1 MTLSALGLI
10 EDLQYHEKGYHK
22 LIVSTPLPYETKL
35 LRFCVWKTQ
44 LLQNKATEERFK
56 VGDKV
61 KIAYHFNDSC
71 FPRLEEVE
79 QTDFDNC
86 PICDSALQT
95 IDTQR
100 VDCDACSILPT
111 SSQKEKLSEPM
122 KLVSCARKDYQFSTG
137 YRIELLPKGRD
148 KPYVCVIFPK
158 LLLYAKMHKLI
169 VGNTYNVV
177 AWRHESLLDVLD
189 IC

>member
-1 MTLSALGLI
+1 MTLSALGTI
-10 EDLQYHEKGYHK
+10 EDLQYHDKGYHK

-35 LRFCVWKTQ
+35 LRFCVWKTK
-44 LLQNKATEERFK
+44 LLQNKTTADRFK

-61 KIAYHFNDSC
+61 KVAYHLKDSC
-71 FPRLEEVE
+71 FPCLDELE
-79 QTDFDNC
+79 QTNFDNC